1 VLKITPNISWFCR
14 PEAWVG
20 SIGFRFYKDVEL
32 KAMDS
37 ESQNQGAVRLR
48 SHLEALGKLIQ
59 VVGRTQF
66 LSIVGSRAC
75 FLLSSVGGS
84 SQFILSA
91 VYDNLQIVTMQ
102 PGKLNKGG

>member
-1 VLKITPNISWFCR
+1 MVLQARGLGGLNWIQVLQGCRAKSNGLRKPKSRCSQAEISSG
-14 PEAWVG
+14 G
-20 SIGFRFYKDVEL
+20 S
-32 KAMDS
+32 
-37 ESQNQGAVRLR
+37 
-48 SHLEALGKLIQ
+48 GKLIQ

-91 VYDNLQIVTMQ
+91 DYDNLQIVTMQ